1 MNRCRENRVA
11 LLLLTSLLVAG
22 CFSSNA
28 VRESYLERSAF
39 MHERR
44 TRPVI
49 VIPGFGHSRL
59 FDPELDR
66 YVWGTGRAMM
76 TARFP
81 DDFDL
86 PVDPRTGVATPD
98 RLVARGFIGSRGP
111 TNASWHLCEALRK
124 FGGYDRCVQEPRGA
138 GRVNA
143 YAFAWDWRLSHIEN
157 AHRLDDY
164 IEVIRSEHGDATL
177 RVDLVTHSAGGVVAM
192 ALARFGRSR
201 LDDDRATIDRAGAI
215 AQRKLGR
222 IVMLAPP
229 LRGTLESFRLLN
241 QTEKFARRTLTPSTS
256 VTFPSVPEL
265 FPADG
270 KVFVDTAGATTSDD
284 LWEVE
289 TWKRRKFGVFSSHD
303 VPAVTEELFRLHL
316 ARGRRF
322 RELIE
327 QPGPTGSISVVAGGC
342 VPTSARIAL
351 RDDQSFVLYPSQ
363 LRPEEAAL
371 RSILFQPGDGS
382 ILVSSTRLQGEPS
395 IVCDGHQGIAL
406 DPTVYLLILR
416 ALKDR

>member
-1 MNRCRENRVA
+1 MNRRHENRVP
-11 LLLLTSLLVAG
+11 LLLLMSLLVAG

-28 VRESYLERSAF
+28 VRESYLERSALTR
-39 MHERR
+39 ERPA
-44 TRPVI
+44 RPVI

-59 FDPELDR
+59 FDPELGR

-76 TARFP
+76 TAQFP

-86 PVDPRTGVATPD
+86 PVNPQTGVARSD
-98 RLVARGFIGSRGP
+98 RLLARGFIGSRGP

-138 GRVNA
+138 GKVNA

-177 RVDLVTHSAGGVVAM
+177 RVDLVTHSAGGVVAL
-192 ALARFGRSR
+192 ALARFGRST
-201 LDDDRATIDRAGAI
+201 LDDDRATIDRAAES

-241 QTEKFARRTLTPSTS
+241 QTEKFARRALAPSTS

-270 KVFVDTAGATTSDD
+270 KVFVDNAGATTSDD
-284 LWEVE
+284 LWDVE
-289 TWKRRKFGVFSSHD
+289 TWKRRKFGVFATSD
-303 VPAVTEELFRLHL
+303 VPAATGEMFRLHL

-327 QPGPTGSISVVAGGC
+327 QPGSGVPISVIAGGC
-342 VPTSARIAL
+342 VPTAARIAL
-351 RDDQSFVLYPSQ
+351 RADQSFVLYPSQ

-371 RSILFQPGDGS
+371 RAILFEPGDGS
-382 ILVSSTRLQGEPS
+382 ILVSSTRLHGEPS

-416 ALKDR
+416 ALEDR